1 MILISVYAVDILSLY
16 LNIFL
21 PIGGLHNPA
30 AIGIIPRTILIS
42 PYDNPICLACKIKK
56 GYKPNK
62 AINSKI
68 IVLINYLMLISN
80 YKIV

>member
-1 MILISVYAVDILSLY
+1 MYIYVS
-16 LNIFL
+16 FL

-62 AINSKI
+62 AT
-68 IVLINYLMLISN
+68 N
-80 YKIV
+80 YK